1 MTKATANILVKDNS
15 PPRKDPEHTLGF
27 KGVQSLARGSLR
39 TIQSA
44 INEWIDNSRD
54 ADASVVEIII
64 TKTSKNSYVK
74 EIIARDNGHGM
85 DFDELFGAFE
95 IGHDRYY
102 KSNSIGKFG
111 LGGTMS
117 SLSLFHN
124 KVVLTKTLG
133 GPILGRAYDMKHV
146 EQAGKWTTSQLSWA
160 QIHDHHPEHVE
171 YLDNLSHGTVVINYN
186 PTSNK
191 DLKTAID
198 ATLSQVGETF
208 SSDLSISGYF
218 SVTVNDIKVDSR
230 CALGSDKQEAIVKPA
245 QDIVVGGQKVGT
257 VTCIS
262 LRDVKMKRT
271 KGHVLMQQAG
281 FYFSRADRLITKAI
295 WPGDSS
301 GMFPKNG
308 NFGRGTLH
316 PDNRYVRIKVEF
328 DSSEDDLFGV
338 LASKD
343 AVVLDQSLADVISSL
358 TTEFVSQDASVVQ
371 GRGKKKSAETFQDS
385 ASSTIDKIKLCK
397 HAAPKKKLRTRSD
410 RPATTLSVAKREPAL
425 KSDVARGEWLSGGIE
440 MSDLGFETGLS
451 VYVQESEVLKF
462 NKQHPSLNRITDLC
476 ADSQRVLTEIFVSL
490 HAARLETSNRLE
502 GFCETTMS
510 QFFQTL
516 DRKFRAI
523 VKD

>member
-1 MTKATANILVKDNS
+1 MTKATANILAKDN
-15 PPRKDPEHTLGF
+15 PPQRKDREHTLGF
-27 KGVQSLARGSLR
+27 KGVQSLALGSIR

-54 ADASVVEIII
+54 ADAEIVEITI
-64 TKTSKNSYVK
+64 TKTSKHSYVK
-74 EIIARDNGHGM
+74 EIITRDNGHGM

-133 GPILGRAYDMKHV
+133 GQILGRAYDMKHV
-146 EQAGKWTTSQLSWA
+146 EQAGKWTTFQLSWA
-160 QIHDHHPEHVE
+160 QIHDHYPEHVE

-191 DLKTAID
+191 AFKTAVDGTI
-198 ATLSQVGETF
+198 SQIGETF
-208 SSDLSISGYF
+208 SSDLKSGYF
-218 SVTVNDIKVDSR
+218 NVTVNDTKVVSR
-230 CALGSDKQEAIVKPA
+230 CALGSDKDEAIVKTA
-245 QDIVVGGQKVGT
+245 QDIVVKGRNVGK

-262 LRDVKMKRT
+262 LRDAKLKKL
-271 KGHVLMQQAG
+271 KGHVLQQQAG
-281 FYFSRADRLITKAI
+281 FYFTRADRLITKAI

-301 GMFPKNG
+301 GMFPANG
-308 NFGRGTLH
+308 NFSRGTLH
-316 PDNRYVRIKVEF
+316 PDNRFVRIKVEF
-328 DSSEDDLFGV
+328 DPTEDEIFGV
-338 LASKD
+338 RSSKD
-343 AVVLDQSLADVISSL
+343 AVLLDQSLADVISSL
-358 TTEFVSQDASVVQ
+358 TTEFVSQDASVVL
-371 GRGKKKSAETFQDS
+371 GRSKKKSAETFQDS
-385 ASSTIDKIKLCK
+385 ASSTIEKVKLCK
-397 HAAPKKKLRTRSD
+397 HAAPKKKLHAHNVKPS
-410 RPATTLSVAKREPAL
+410 TTLSVAKREPAH

-451 VYVQESEVLKF
+451 VYVQESDVLKF
-462 NKQHPSLNRITDLC
+462 NKQHPSLNRITDLS
-476 ADSQRVLTEIFVSL
+476 AESQKVLTEIFVSL
-490 HAARLETSNRLE
+490 HAARIETSNRLE
-502 GFCETTMS
+502 DFCETTMS

-516 DRKFRAI
+516 DQKFRAI